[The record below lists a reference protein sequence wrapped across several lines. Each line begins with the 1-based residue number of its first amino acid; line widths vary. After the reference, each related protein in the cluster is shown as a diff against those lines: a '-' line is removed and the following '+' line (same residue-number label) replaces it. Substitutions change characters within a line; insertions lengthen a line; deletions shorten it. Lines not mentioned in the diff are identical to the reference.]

1 MKILVR
7 NPARFHLN
15 NNLSPQEMQLD
26 LHFLTVKYNYKI
38 KNKKKTVPIS
48 KAELMAEA

>member
-15 NNLSPQEMQLD
+15 NNLSPQEIQLD

-38 KNKKKTVPIS
+38 KNKKKRCPFQ
-48 KAELMAEA
+48 KQN